1 MGEDGVGEDYPWHWA
16 ADVVLRDGATMHI
29 RPIRPDDADAL
40 QRMHLA
46 QSPESIYFRFFA
58 PVPRLGEKDLYR
70 FTHVDHHNRVALVM
84 VDGAE
89 IRAVGRFDVVAPG
102 DAEVAFNVVDTERGR
117 GLGSVLL
124 EHLAAAARE
133 LGVTRFVADV
143 LPANARMVRVFG
155 DAGYEVAQR
164 LEDGVL
170 SISFSIEET
179 ERSWQVM
186 AERERHAEAL
196 SMGGLLQAASV
207 VVLGLGPEGEEGHVL
222 AGRVAQALAAGAFTG
237 PVHVVG
243 TAAGGPTAEPGAPR
257 QPTQV
262 HRAIGEVPGPVDL
275 AVVSGP
281 PRDVVGSVPAL
292 RDLGVRAMVVLSHGF
307 GESGPAGM
315 ARQRELLRRTRAAGI
330 RVVGPA
336 SFGVVGH
343 GPAGRYNATLWLES
357 GDVTGPGDAPAAG
370 SAGDSRAAGSSGEAP
385 EGLGLFAQS
394 LAAGLAVRSA
404 AARRNLPV
412 ATFVSAG
419 NRMDVSGNDTMQFWS
434 QHPATAV
441 GVVVLESMG
450 NPRKFSRIARRL
462 SASKPLVAVISGQT
476 GQATPPGHA
485 VRTSREPQRVLTEML
500 RQAGVVR
507 SRTVREMLDVAAL
520 MLTQPLPAGPRTA
533 VVSSSTALAGLV
545 SDVLRAEGLEVAG
558 EPVTLPPLAG
568 AAQYEDALARLTA
581 RDDFDAVIVA
591 HAAPLATTDR
601 EVAAVIAR
609 AAARDP
615 RTWVASVYGLH
626 GLDEALTAEGRRVP
640 ATGTVEDAVTALAGV
655 VQHARWRTGATD
667 PLVAPPGIDPA
678 GARRVLADLLS
689 AVPQHERRTLDRT
702 ATQALLAC
710 YGIEIL
716 AAEPV
721 RDADEAVAA
730 AEATGWPVALKV
742 SDAVLR
748 HRMDL
753 GGVRLDVA
761 DADALREA
769 MTQVRTRSERVLGHP
784 VTFEVQAM
792 APPGVACVV
801 RGSEDDLY
809 GPVVAFGLGGDA
821 TELLGDVS
829 YRIPPLTSRDVS
841 EMVRSVRAA
850 PRLLGHRGL
859 PPVDV
864 AALEDVVARVSM
876 LTDDL
881 PEVAEVLLNPVI
893 VGEEGVQIASAVVT
907 VAHPLRQD
915 AGRRALPEPPAEPT
929 GDAGDGG
936 GAEVG

>member
-1 MGEDGVGEDYPWHWA
+1 MGAQYPWHWA

-46 QSPESIYFRFFA
+46 QSPESVYFRFFA

-70 FTHVDHHNRVALVM
+70 FTHVDHHDRVALVM

-102 DAEVAFNVVDTERGR
+102 EAEVAFNVVDTERGR

-143 LPANARMVRVFG
+143 LPANARMVRVFV
-155 DAGYEVAQR
+155 DAGYEVSQH
-164 LEDGVL
+164 LDDGVL

-186 AERERHAEAL
+186 AERERHTEAL

-207 VVLGLGPEGEEGHVL
+207 VVLGLGAQGEEGQVL
-222 AGRVAQALAAGAFTG
+222 AGRVAQSLAAGSFAG

-243 TAAGGPTAEPGAPR
+243 TAAGGPTAEPGRPR
-257 QPTQV
+257 ARTQV

-275 AVVSGP
+275 AVVAGP
-281 PRDVVGSVPAL
+281 PQDVVGSVPAL

-343 GPAGRYNATLWLES
+343 GPAGRYNATLWLED
-357 GDVTGPGDAPAAG
+357 DVSTAG
-370 SAGDSRAAGSSGEAP
+370 TASTASDGAT
-385 EGLGLFAQS
+385 GLGLFAQS
-394 LAAGLAVRSA
+394 LAAGLALRSA
-404 AARRNLPV
+404 AARRGLPV
-412 ATFVSAG
+412 ATAVSAG
-419 NRMDVSGNDTMQFWS
+419 NRVDVSGNDTMQFWS

-441 GVVVLESMG
+441 GAVVLESMG

-462 SASKPLVAVISGQT
+462 SASTPLVAVVSGQT

-507 SRTVREMLDVAAL
+507 ARTVREMLDVATL

-533 VVSSSTALAGLV
+533 VVSSSAALAGLV

-568 AAQYEDALARLTA
+568 AAQYEEALARLTD

-609 AAARDP
+609 AAAQDP
-615 RTWVASVYGLH
+615 RTWVVSLYGLH
-626 GLDEALTAEGRRVP
+626 GLSEALTAEGRRVP
-640 ATGTVEDAVTALAGV
+640 AMGTVEDAVTALAGV
-655 VQHARWRTGATD
+655 VQHARWRTGAAD

-678 GARRVLADLLS
+678 GARRVLAGPLGEV
-689 AVPQHERRTLDRT
+689 APHERRRLDPAT
-702 ATQALLAC
+702 TQALLAR

-716 AAEPV
+716 PAVPV

-730 AEATGWPVALKV
+730 ADTTGWPVALKV

-753 GGVRLDVA
+753 GGVRLDLA
-761 DADALREA
+761 DSDALREA
-769 MTQVRTRSERVLGHP
+769 MTQMRARAERVLGHP

-829 YRIPPLTSRDVS
+829 YRIPPLTARDVS

-864 AALEDVVARVSM
+864 AALEDVLARVSM

-915 AGRRALPEPPAEPT
+915 AGRRALPEPPAEP
-929 GDAGDGG
+929 GDDAGDARR
-936 GAEVG
+936 AEVG